1 MGIIEDTQQQ
11 MRQLREA
18 YESVTIGDNKLPSTC
33 VAAGAVILRFEPG
46 LAAHGVVA
54 EKVYRLSRNATGQY
68 DITEV
73 VP

>member
-1 MGIIEDTQQQ
+1 MGIIEDEQQH

-18 YESVTIGDNKLPSTC
+18 YASVTIGDAKLPSAC

-46 LAAHGVVA
+46 LAAYGVVA
-54 EKVYRLSRNATGQY
+54 EKTYQLSRNATGQY